1 MISLSLLGL
10 ELVHLGDGDGLVT
23 GAVGPLPGSA
33 GVLPPD
39 LHRAL
44 SQVEL
49 VLEAGAVDPAGV
61 CLVTVSAPVRSGDVA
76 TVVSAAAPA
85 PPSSSPPPGPLVPLT
100 GSPAPVSSQSQPV
113 PGAGAR
119 VPRPLTA
126 AIELLLEHT
135 NITEE
140 LSTAQQTYR
149 WIQNF
154 EVLNRVKL
162 I

>member
-23 GAVGPLPGSA
+23 GAVGSLPGSA
-33 GVLPPD
+33 GILPPD

-49 VLEAGAVDPAGV
+49 VLEAGAVHPAGV
-61 CLVTVSAPVRSGDVA
+61 CLVTVPASVRPGHVA

-85 PPSSSPPPGPLVPLT
+85 APSSPAPGPLVPLT

-113 PGAGAR
+113 PRAGAR
-119 VPRPLTA
+119 VPRPLAA

-135 NITEE
+135 DITAG
-140 LSTAQQTYR
+140 LSSVQQTYR
-149 WIQNF
+149 WIENF